1 MRSTSEGK
9 TPMIVVG
16 LCIQSLNELIDL
28 HAKRVQ
34 AGLRSRIPGAIWV
47 GLFAVAALSFTTMG
61 YRAGGWLERA
71 DLSLCLPSHSL
82 FLW

>member
-1 MRSTSEGK
+1 
-9 TPMIVVG
+9 MISVG

-47 GLFAVAALSFTTMG
+47 GLFAVAALSLTTMG
-61 YRAGGWLERA
+61 YHAGDGWNAPIPRCA
-71 DLSLCLPSHSL
+71 CARIH
-82 FLW
+82 FFW